1 MSIELSLIAVKF
13 CAFDSIISTL
23 LFLRRVLANTNSS
36 GHMSIPFKFKFLL
49 RSNKIFNN
57 GPDPQAR
64 SNTLKLALSG
74 TTSLS
79 HS

>member
-13 CAFDSIISTL
+13 CAFDSMRLTP
-23 LFLRRVLANTNSS
+23 LFIRRVLANANSS

-64 SNTLKLALSG
+64 SNTRKPSLSG
-74 TTSLS
+74 TSSAS